1 MRRQERGPGR
11 GHNWMSAM
19 GILFFVAAGIIAI
32 RNLVLYSLGAASGL
46 VESGTQIFF
55 DNFVNAELTN
65 EKFVLAMFAIGGFLL
80 YWGYFKKKEDYG
92 PPDEHEWR
100 RFNK

>member
-1 MRRQERGPGR
+1 
-11 GHNWMSAM
+11 MSAM

-32 RNLVLYSLGAASGL
+32 RNLVLYSIEAASGL
-46 VESGTQIFF
+46 VESGMEIFLN
-55 DNFVNAELTN
+55 NFVNAEITN

-80 YWGYFKKKEDYG
+80 YWGFFKKKEDYG

-100 RFNK
+100 RFNR